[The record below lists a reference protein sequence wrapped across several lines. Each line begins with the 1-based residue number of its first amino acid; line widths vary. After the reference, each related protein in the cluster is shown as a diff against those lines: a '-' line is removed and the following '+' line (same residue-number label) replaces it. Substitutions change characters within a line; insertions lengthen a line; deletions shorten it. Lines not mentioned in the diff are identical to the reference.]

1 MSVVRED
8 ESLDSSVTED
18 SPIIQPEEHSILS
31 EIGDAYF
38 ISVSYSHLFK
48 QWLTALK
55 IRYWIDFG
63 SNVNYIVDWLRITSK
78 DSDGDLVELIID
90 LYQFHDDEN
99 SSTAAN
105 GKHHLFTI
113 TVYIAEQKLKIHG
126 DYKDLW
132 GKNEFNKL
140 KSFANEL
147 CLSSELNAE
156 TISSL
161 YTTTFQD
168 TSDVY
173 GSMKKLDLS
182 NVSFDSSDCDEDI
195 EGIEENLILKESST
209 KSPKVRRRR
218 SKTLSSPR
226 HNTTKI
232 SPGACHRRKMR
243 RKSSVHSTLPTHSN
257 GPNQK
262 QIIDFTESIN
272 NRVNKLEQLMI
283 KIDSTL
289 ATTDVEI
296 LDIQSNLTNTKKE
309 LSESLTSHLKYE
321 LRVIKE
327 SKNNNKDETNNRFV
341 KAETEIKRLQ
351 GRIGSLVEEKSQ
363 LLKRVAFLENS
374 NAKLHEEITSCTVNH
389 TEPQDQQVNNHI
401 SQSETK
407 PQEEKVP
414 YAIDSTAAKASNKNN
429 ENQEQVKDQ
438 SPEYDFVI
446 LCDSNRKYINADQL
460 YPKGNNKVIP
470 CGNTAKAIDILTS
483 PRFTVKHGIIINTGV
498 NDLES
503 LSPKDIIES
512 QTRLV
517 NIATTNFPD
526 KKIIMSSIT
535 PRRDDLDKFVFE
547 VNKAV
552 AQNIC
557 KIPNVVL
564 VDNGNLRSKDQFYFD
579 TKHLSRRHGIPQ
591 FATNLKNGIRKSLG
605 INNRRI
611 SGQHRFPYPKSNHG
625 SSWSDVVKQNLPLNN
640 SPNQSTIS
648 EVKNHLVDLTSM
660 FKQFLQTTVN
670 PPAQPPFHNYPALQ
684 PNNLFTPSPPLF
696 PPPFPPSGLVYGNP
710 QFGT

>member
-1 MSVVRED
+1 M
-8 ESLDSSVTED
+8 
-18 SPIIQPEEHSILS
+18 
-31 EIGDAYF
+31 
-38 ISVSYSHLFK
+38 K
-48 QWLTALK
+48 
-55 IRYWIDFG
+55 
-63 SNVNYIVDWLRITSK
+63 DWLRITSK

-105 GKHHLFTI
+105 GKHHLFTV
-113 TVYIAEQKLKIHG
+113 TVYIAEQKLKIYG

-147 CLSSELNAE
+147 CLSSKLNAE

-161 YTTTFQD
+161 YTTSFRD

-173 GSMKKLDLS
+173 GSKEKLDLS
-182 NVSFDSSDCDEDI
+182 NVSFDVLNDVDSSDCDEDV
-195 EGIEENLILKESST
+195 EGIEENLILKQPST

-218 SKTLSSPR
+218 SKALSSPR

-232 SPGACHRRKMR
+232 PPGACHRRKME

-257 GPNQK
+257 GSINQK
-262 QIIDFTESIN
+262 QIIDFIESIS

-289 ATTDVEI
+289 ATTDVDI
-296 LDIQSNLTNTKKE
+296 LDIQT
-309 LSESLTSHLKYE
+309 
-321 LRVIKE
+321 
-327 SKNNNKDETNNRFV
+327 
-341 KAETEIKRLQ
+341 ETEIKRLQ

-374 NAKLHEEITSCTVNH
+374 NAKLHEEITSNH
-389 TEPQDQQVNNHI
+389 TKPQDQQVNNHI

-414 YAIDSTAAKASNKNN
+414 GAIDSTAAKASNKNN
-429 ENQEQVKDQ
+429 ENQEQVQDQ

-512 QTRLV
+512 QTCLV

-579 TKHLSRRHGIPQ
+579 TKHLSRRHGIPL

-625 SSWSDVVKQNLPLNN
+625 SSWSDVVKQNPPLNN
-640 SPNQSTIS
+640 SRNQSTIS
-648 EVKNHLVDLTSM
+648 EVKNHLVDLTAM

-670 PPAQPPFHNYPALQ
+670 PSAQPPFHNYPAPQ
-684 PNNLFTPSPPLF
+684 PNNLFPPSPPLF

>member
-1 MSVVRED
+1 M
-8 ESLDSSVTED
+8 
-18 SPIIQPEEHSILS
+18 
-31 EIGDAYF
+31 G
-38 ISVSYSHLFK
+38 
-48 QWLTALK
+48 
-55 IRYWIDFG
+55 
-63 SNVNYIVDWLRITSK
+63 
-78 DSDGDLVELIID
+78 
-90 LYQFHDDEN
+90 
-99 SSTAAN
+99 
-105 GKHHLFTI
+105 
-113 TVYIAEQKLKIHG
+113 
-126 DYKDLW
+126 
-132 GKNEFNKL
+132 
-140 KSFANEL
+140 
-147 CLSSELNAE
+147 
-156 TISSL
+156 
-161 YTTTFQD
+161 
-168 TSDVY
+168 DVY
-173 GSMKKLDLS
+173 GSKEKLDLS
-182 NVSFDSSDCDEDI
+182 NVSFDVLNDLDSSDCDED
-195 EGIEENLILKESST
+195 
-209 KSPKVRRRR
+209 
-218 SKTLSSPR
+218 
-226 HNTTKI
+226 
-232 SPGACHRRKMR
+232 
-243 RKSSVHSTLPTHSN
+243 
-257 GPNQK
+257 
-262 QIIDFTESIN
+262 
-272 NRVNKLEQLMI
+272 
-283 KIDSTL
+283 
-289 ATTDVEI
+289 VE
-296 LDIQSNLTNTKKE
+296 
-309 LSESLTSHLKYE
+309 
-321 LRVIKE
+321 
-327 SKNNNKDETNNRFV
+327 
-341 KAETEIKRLQ
+341 AETEIKRLQ

-374 NAKLHEEITSCTVNH
+374 NAKLHEEITSNH

-414 YAIDSTAAKASNKNN
+414 GAIDSTAAKASNKNN
-429 ENQEQVKDQ
+429 ENQEQVQDQ

-512 QTRLV
+512 QTCLV

-557 KIPNVVL
+557 KILNVVL

-579 TKHLSRRHGIPQ
+579 TKHLSRRHGIPL
-591 FATNLKNGIRKSLG
+591 FATNLKKSLG

-625 SSWSDVVKQNLPLNN
+625 SSWSDVVKQNPPLNN

-670 PPAQPPFHNYPALQ
+670 PSAQPPFHNYPAPQ
-684 PNNLFTPSPPLF
+684 PNNLFPPSPPLF